1 MGRLNNLPK
10 STLIWLIFT
19 LMLLHLD
26 SKSINSEELK
36 YEDEDSSIN
45 TDFSDLQSFRD
56 PGVSFLQ
63 LGACDW

>member
-1 MGRLNNLPK
+1 
-10 STLIWLIFT
+10 
-19 LMLLHLD
+19 MLLHLD